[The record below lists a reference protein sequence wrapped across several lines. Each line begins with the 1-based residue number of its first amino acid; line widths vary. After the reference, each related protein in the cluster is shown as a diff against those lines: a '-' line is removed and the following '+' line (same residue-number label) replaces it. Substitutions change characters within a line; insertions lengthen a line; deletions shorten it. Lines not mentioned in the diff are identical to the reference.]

1 MKVNIQEIRSA
12 MARHTD
18 GVIFNCSEAAITLLD
33 GTAIAPG
40 GSSPLAGGQV
50 EIVLAPGASVANHYN
65 NNGPDYWILS
75 WGSFPFCAGR
85 DGWKACLIRAVRF
98 LDEQA
103 IKQSEIAAAKAA
115 RNTAEELF
123 RVISAMPA
131 LTVITHKPEDIFIC
145 GPNSYNNI
153 PGSYE
158 VAGKF
163 YKWWESAQWA
173 SRKGQRVEVAHLLRR
188 QPAEVRR
195 HFRAVA
201 RWTAYRREIRYIV
214 SLAPLAPGED
224 GRYGYL
230 PAWEHPYERPLT
242 SEWSEKA
249 PALISY
255 VGGEFEAY
263 AKSFKQLLQSWLGAV
278 WEIRS

>member
-1 MKVNIQEIRSA
+1 
-12 MARHTD
+12 MARHID
-18 GVIFNCSEAAITLLD
+18 GVIFNASQQAITLRD

-40 GSSPLAGGQV
+40 GSSPLVGGEV

-65 NNGPDYWILS
+65 GNGPDYWILS
-75 WGSFPFCAGR
+75 WGGFPFCDGR
-85 DGWKACLIRAVRF
+85 DGWKACLIRAVKF
-98 LDEQA
+98 LDEQE
-103 IKQSEIAAAKAA
+103 IQQSKIAAAKVA
-115 RNTAEELF
+115 RNTAEQLF
-123 RVISAMPA
+123 SVIAAMPA
-131 LTVITHKPEDIFIC
+131 LTVITHKPEDIFHC
-145 GPNSYNNI
+145 GPNSYNNV
-153 PGSYE
+153 PGTYE

-173 SRKGQRVEVAHLLRR
+173 SRKGQRVKIAAMIRQ

-195 HFRAVA
+195 HFRTVA
-201 RWTAYRREIRYIV
+201 RWTAYRTEIRYIV
-214 SLAPLAPGED
+214 SLAPLSPGED

-249 PALISY
+249 PQLISY
-255 VGGEFEAY
+255 IGGEFESY
-263 AKSFKQLLQSWLGAV
+263 ANSFKQLLQSWLGAV